1 MTATEIAREPVISP
15 SAVTGSRL
23 SLPSEDREPPL
34 LKLRRRGRDGLFLP
48 SPCPGDALL
57 LGLTAPCDFVSVAV
71 GDKNGTCSSVVNPN
85 KKFLSRLKENA
96 APSACCF
103 FLFSVHRVAET
114 SHKSCKKKRKRNR
127 GWFRFSADYIGLIFV
142 SIITVSA
149 VMGKPK
155 D

>member
-1 MTATEIAREPVISP
+1 MNLLFR
-15 SAVTGSRL
+15 
-23 SLPSEDREPPL
+23 PPL
-34 LKLRRRGRDGLFLP
+34 SPEAACHFPPRTESRRGLNCGAEDETASSCRLRG
-48 SPCPGDALL
+48 PGDALL
-57 LGLTAPCDFVSVAV
+57 LRLTAPCDFVSVAV
-71 GDKNGTCSSVVNPN
+71 GDKNGTCSSVVSPN

-103 FLFSVHRVAET
+103 FYFVFIGLPKVPTNLATAE
-114 SHKSCKKKRKRNR
+114 KKRNR